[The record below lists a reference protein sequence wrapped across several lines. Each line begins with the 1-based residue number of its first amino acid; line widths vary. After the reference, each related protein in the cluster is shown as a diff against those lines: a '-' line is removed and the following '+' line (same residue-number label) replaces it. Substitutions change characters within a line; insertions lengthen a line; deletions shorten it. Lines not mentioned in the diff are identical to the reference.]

1 MGRTYSEHDGNGA
14 GGVWGA
20 SGWGVHVLGV
30 PPPAVRAEMWGPVVI
45 DNDSVWFCGAT
56 RGTNNTGEII
66 GIGQALMWLRD
77 VDEAT
82 GIPAIM
88 LFDSCYAANMVTG
101 RWQPNANIAL
111 VEWARKLLADVEAT
125 GRTVHWVHVKGHSAD
140 GGNDRADELVQWGKT
155 GGPYCRVREGGGEG
169 EGRYGAATTEA
180 LATAT
185 EGDSALGE
193 IYGSVPARRGF
204 EAANAALNVFNSLS
218 TGVNVCVLSNGVL
231 LERQ

>member
-1 MGRTYSEHDGNGA
+1 M
-14 GGVWGA
+14 
-20 SGWGVHVLGV
+20 
-30 PPPAVRAEMWGPVVI
+30 I

-140 GGNDRADELVQWGKT
+140 GDNDRADELVQWGKT

-169 EGRYGAATTEA
+169 EGRYGAATTAA

-193 IYGSVPARRGF
+193 IYGLVPARRGF